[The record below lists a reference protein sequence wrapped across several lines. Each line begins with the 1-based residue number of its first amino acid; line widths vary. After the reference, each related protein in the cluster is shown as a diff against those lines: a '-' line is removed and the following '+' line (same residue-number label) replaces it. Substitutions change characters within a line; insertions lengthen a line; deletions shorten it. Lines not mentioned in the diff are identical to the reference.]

1 MSLFVIEVA
10 RDVFLAWPSLRPIP
24 FGCCCRRFVGKD
36 DDGGSS
42 NHSRGLLP
50 SKKTDVCEINH
61 RLRRRGWASIG
72 PW

>member
-10 RDVFLAWPSLRPIP
+10 RDVFLAWPSLRPVP
-24 FGCCCRRFVGKD
+24 FGCCRRFVGKD
-36 DDGGSS
+36 DDGGSF

-50 SKKTDVCEINH
+50 SKKTDVCEIKY
-61 RLRRRGWASIG
+61 RLRRRKRASIG